1 MKDLDQILHYNLTGS
16 SFTKHMVHQ
25 RVLLCSCCLVFI
37 AAGCSILPG
46 ENSPTFIPE
55 EKLPTVIELTAQ
67 ALIDGGLV
75 TPPPSPTLNP
85 AQLTA
90 TAAPTTTSTPTPLP
104 SISLTPTIDV
114 VMGTPEPMTLPDP
127 LPQAEIQIINP
138 GRLSRVRSPFKLHI
152 FLAPALS
159 DKEEL
164 NYQVSLY
171 GDDGR
176 LLIQETFSW
185 EDGASASS
193 HHILDMNFEISK
205 SAETS
210 RLEISSLDEYGR
222 ITAITTTDLILL
234 SEGEVEIKAIQ
245 DLFDNL
251 VIQQPIP
258 STLIQGDILII
269 QGVTRFAPD
278 DQLIVELINREGG
291 QVGSGIIP
299 VLQES
304 LGHGYRAFEGEIPY
318 QVGSSSW
325 IRVQVIVRDGNF
337 SGIQHLSSV
346 EVLVSP

>member
-1 MKDLDQILHYNLTGS
+1 MSHLRY
-16 SFTKHMVHQ
+16 
-25 RVLLCSCCLVFI
+25 LLCSLGLIFI
-37 AAGCSILPG
+37 AAGCSTLPG
-46 ENSPTFIPE
+46 NLPPTFIPE

-67 ALIDGGLV
+67 ALVDQGLV
-75 TPPPSPTLNP
+75 TPPPSPTLSP
-85 AQLTA
+85 AQQTA
-90 TAAPTTTSTPTPLP
+90 TAAPTITSTVTPQP
-104 SISLTPTIDV
+104 SISLTPTINV

-138 GRLSRVRSPFKLHI
+138 GRLSRVVSPFKLHI

-159 DKEEL
+159 IKGEL

-176 LLIQETFSW
+176 LLVRESFSR
-185 EDGASASS
+185 EDGDGDTS
-193 HHILDMNFEISK
+193 HHILDIQFEINK
-205 SAETS
+205 SAETT
-210 RLEISSLDEYGR
+210 RLEISSLDEYER

-251 VIQQPIP
+251 VIQQPIS

-269 QGVTRFAPD
+269 QGVTRFAPEE
-278 DQLIVELINREGG
+278 QLIVELINRDGG
-291 QVGSGIIP
+291 QVGSGI
-299 VLQES
+299 VLVSSEN
-304 LGHGYRAFEGEIPY
+304 LGHGYRAFEGEIPF

-325 IRVQVIVRDGNF
+325 IRVQVIARDGNF

>member
-1 MKDLDQILHYNLTGS
+1 MVYQRNLFYSLGLILIT
-16 SFTKHMVHQ
+16 
-25 RVLLCSCCLVFI
+25 
-37 AAGCSILPG
+37 AGCSSLPG
-46 ENSPTFIPE
+46 NIPPTFIPE
-55 EKLPTVIELTAQ
+55 EKLPTIIELTAQ
-67 ALIDGGLV
+67 ALVDDGLV
-75 TPPPSPTLNP
+75 TPPPSSTLSP

-90 TAAPTTTSTPTPLP
+90 TAAPTNTSTVTPQP
-104 SISLTPTIDV
+104 SITLTPTINV
-114 VMGTPEPMTLPDP
+114 VLGTPEPLTLPDP

-138 GRLSRVRSPFKLHI
+138 GRLSRVESPFQLNV
-152 FLAPALS
+152 FLAPAQS
-159 DKEEL
+159 NTEEFS
-164 NYQVSLY
+164 YFVSLY

-176 LLIQETFSW
+176 LLVRELFNRG
-185 EDGASASS
+185 DGISDSS
-193 HHILDMNFEISK
+193 HHVLDIHFDINK
-205 SAETS
+205 SAES
-210 RLEISSLDEYGR
+210 ARLEISSQDEYQR

-234 SEGEVEIKAIQ
+234 SDGEEEIKAIQ

-278 DQLIVELINREGG
+278 DQLIVELINRDGG

-299 VLQES
+299 VSQEN

-325 IRVQVIVRDGNF
+325 IRVQVIARDGNF